1 MPRNSVA
8 IYAPDSAG
16 AYERGVH
23 RVGGAERQMS
33 LLARTLSDRGHSV
46 AHIVFPVADP
56 VVPNDR
62 LELVQ
67 RSAGAARPGMWRNVS
82 EAIQVWRALRTAD
95 AASVI
100 VRTASP
106 VVGIAAVYCVLHRRR
121 LIFSSANDSDLTVG
135 EVFGSHWYRRALYT
149 LGLRLSYALVV
160 QSQQQEEL
168 ARTTFPKLR
177 AVVQVP
183 SFAET
188 DLSDAGPLEQS
199 AADSFLWISRAVEY
213 KQPLKYLELA
223 EALPD
228 VDFSMVAVPD
238 PAGDDTLLELVR
250 ARAESISNLELLDP
264 APHRIIQE
272 RIARAVALVNT
283 SRLEGMPN
291 VFLEAW
297 ALGVPVLT
305 LEFDPDGVVARHG
318 LGVAAEGSWQR
329 FVEAASTMWRD
340 RTGRAQR
347 FAGTRDYV
355 SRFHSVDAV
364 GARWAR
370 LLGLEEPLS
379 SPAASR

>member
-1 MPRNSVA
+1 MPRNDVA

-56 VVPNDR
+56 VVPNPR
-62 LELVQ
+62 LRLVQ
-67 RSAGAARPGMWRNVS
+67 RSAGAASRGIWRNVT
-82 EAIQVWRALRTAD
+82 ETVQVWRSLRAAD
-95 AASVI
+95 AASVV

-121 LIFSSANDSDLTVG
+121 LIFSSANDSDLTIG
-135 EVFGSHWYRRALYT
+135 EVFGARWHRRALYT
-149 LGLRLSYALVV
+149 MGLRLSHALVV
-160 QSQQQEEL
+160 QSKQQETL
-168 ARTTFPKLR
+168 AERTFPKLR
-177 AVVQVP
+177 AIVHVP

-188 DLSDAGPLEQS
+188 AISTDGTRS
-199 AADSFLWISRAVEY
+199 ASEGFLWISRVVEY

-238 PAGDDTLLELVR
+238 PAGDDRFLELVR
-250 ARAESISNLELLDP
+250 ERARSLPNLELLEP
-264 APHRIIQE
+264 APHRVIQS

-283 SRLEGMPN
+283 SRFEGMPN

-305 LEFDPDGVVARHG
+305 LGFDPDGVVTRHG
-318 LGVAAEGSWQR
+318 LGVAAQGSWQR
-329 FVEAASTMWRD
+329 FVEAAATMWRHRAD
-340 RTGRAQR
+340 RAER

-355 SRFHSVDAV
+355 ARFHSVDAV
-364 GARWAR
+364 GARWAH

-379 SPAASR
+379 SPAASL

>member
-1 MPRNSVA
+1 MPRNCVA

-23 RVGGAERQMS
+23 RVGGAERQML
-33 LLARTLSDRGHSV
+33 LLARALSDRGHSV

-56 VVPNDR
+56 VVPNSR
-62 LELVQ
+62 LQLVQ
-67 RSAGAARPGMWRNVS
+67 RSAGAPRPGVWRNIS
-82 EAIQVWRALRTAD
+82 EAIQVWRSLRAAD

-121 LIFSSANDSDLTVG
+121 LIFSSANDSDLTIG
-135 EVFGSHWYRRALYT
+135 EVFGSRWYRRALYT
-149 LGLRLSYALVV
+149 LGLRLSRALVV

-177 AVVQVP
+177 AIVQVP

-188 DLSDAGPLEQS
+188 EVSADGALERS
-199 AADSFLWISRAVEY
+199 ASDSFLWISRAVEY
-213 KQPLKYLELA
+213 KQPLKYVELA

-228 VDFSMVAVPD
+228 VRFSMVAVQD
-238 PAGDDTLLELVR
+238 PAEDDTLLEVLR
-250 ARAESISNLELLDP
+250 ARATSIPNLELLDP
-264 APHRIIQE
+264 APHGVIQA

-305 LEFDPDGVVARHG
+305 LEFDPDGVVTRHA
-318 LGVAAEGSWQR
+318 LGFAAEGSWQR
-329 FVEAASTMWRD
+329 FVDAASTLWRD
-340 RTGRAQR
+340 RAGRAER

-355 SRFHSVDAV
+355 SRVHSVDAV

-370 LLGLEEPLS
+370 LLGLEHP
-379 SPAASR
+379 PAAES